1 MLFARET
8 NRFGRLVVCCGCIED
23 CKDLGAI
30 DTMIL
35 EQRGFNQG
43 NHRVL
48 IAGIDTYTDN

>member
-1 MLFARET
+1 MFFARET

-35 EQRGFNQG
+35 EQREFNQG